1 MEIKF
6 VSFDIA
12 DQTFK
17 FYTALEWHN
26 LLADCRKE
34 HLAQE
39 SDEDFGDDWL
49 MSVDELLEYFYGDEF
64 LWDELPK

>member
-1 MEIKF
+1 MQIKF

-12 DQTFK
+12 DQEFK

-26 LLADCRKE
+26 LIADCRE
-34 HLAQE
+34 EYLAQE

-64 LWDELPK
+64 FWAELP